1 MPNPLLRLEEHHRR
15 EVREKVRAR
24 WRGRELWMLSPGHDR
39 LTALELIAM
48 VTSIRPTL
56 LTECLNPHSE
66 EPSQSVRPLC
76 FFPKQVSREYGHAL
90 YYESILS
97 WSTRT
102 QEEGKLKQITSR

>member
-1 MPNPLLRLEEHHRR
+1 M
-15 EVREKVRAR
+15 VGKRAVAVVSWIR
-24 WRGRELWMLSPGHDR
+24 QTHC
-39 LTALELIAM
+39 THELIAM

-66 EPSQSVRPLC
+66 EPSQSLRPLC
-76 FFPKQVSREYGHAL
+76 FFPKLVPREYGRTL